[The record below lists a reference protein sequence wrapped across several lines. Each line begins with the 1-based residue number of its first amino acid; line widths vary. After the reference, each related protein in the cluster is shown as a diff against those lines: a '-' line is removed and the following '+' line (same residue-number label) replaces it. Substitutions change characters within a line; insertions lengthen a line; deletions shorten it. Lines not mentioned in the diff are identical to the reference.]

1 MSTFVIRQE
10 RLAPTQP
17 SRDFDNALYLVLR
30 STSKNKQQNNS
41 TKVRN
46 KIEMRFDEND
56 ERKMKIAQQQRITAL

>member
-17 SRDFDNALYLVLR
+17 SRDFDNALYPVLR
-30 STSKNKQQNNS
+30 STSKKKQQQNNS

-46 KIEMRFDEND
+46 KIEMRCDEND
-56 ERKMKIAQQQRITAL
+56 ERKMKIAQQQRITA